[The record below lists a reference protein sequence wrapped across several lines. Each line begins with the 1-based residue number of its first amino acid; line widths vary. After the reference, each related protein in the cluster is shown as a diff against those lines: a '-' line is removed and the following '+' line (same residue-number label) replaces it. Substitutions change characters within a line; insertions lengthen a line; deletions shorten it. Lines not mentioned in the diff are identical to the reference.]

1 MKALV
6 VDDDFAAA
14 ASLRIA
20 LHQDGVETR
29 TANGGTEALL
39 LLGAESFDWLVTDGQ
54 MRPMDGFH
62 LARKALV
69 LQPRIR
75 IVMISGIF
83 APGCAKSDRFEKV
96 FTKPVDVGALADYL
110 LHSPRPSGG

>member
-20 LHQDGVETR
+20 LHQDGIETR

-54 MRPMDGFH
+54 MRPMDGFR
-62 LARKALV
+62 LAEKARLI
-69 LQPRIR
+69 QPRIR
-75 IVMISGIF
+75 IVMISGVFTPEAEKI
-83 APGCAKSDRFEKV
+83 DRFEKV
-96 FTKPVDVGALADYL
+96 FTKPVDAGALADYL
-110 LHSPRPSGG
+110 LHSPRPA